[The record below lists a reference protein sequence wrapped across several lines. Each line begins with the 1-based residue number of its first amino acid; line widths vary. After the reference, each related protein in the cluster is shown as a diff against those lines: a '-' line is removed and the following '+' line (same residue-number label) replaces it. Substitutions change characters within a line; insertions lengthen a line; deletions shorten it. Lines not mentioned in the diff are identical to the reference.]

1 MKYYGDLLIERG
13 IFKMN
18 IIIREERNVDYLR
31 VEEIT
36 RAAFSYPGRI
46 EEGGIGCPYEHWM
59 VHELRQRDGIPGLSL
74 VAEIDGTIVGH
85 VICSKAEVRT
95 EDRVIPV
102 LDFGPISVL
111 PELQRKGVGKALLR
125 EMIAKAKEMGFGAIL
140 FFGRPEYYPQFGF
153 KEAYTWGIT
162 DLNGN
167 HYPAFMGMELI
178 SGYLA
183 EAEGGKY
190 YESDIY
196 DDARNAEQ
204 VKAYDEENFAGV

>member
-18 IIIREERNVDYLR
+18 IIIREERNVDYRR

-111 PELQRKGVGKALLR
+111 P
-125 EMIAKAKEMGFGAIL
+125 GAHSL
-140 FFGRPEYYPQFGF
+140 DNWHQ
-153 KEAYTWGIT
+153 
-162 DLNGN
+162 
-167 HYPAFMGMELI
+167 
-178 SGYLA
+178 SGSWVA
-183 EAEGGKY
+183 AHR
-190 YESDIY
+190 S
-196 DDARNAEQ
+196 
-204 VKAYDEENFAGV
+204 

>member
-1 MKYYGDLLIERG
+1 
-13 IFKMN
+13 MN
-18 IIIREERNVDYLR
+18 IIIREERNVDYRR

-111 PELQRKGVGKALLR
+111 PELQRKWARHSCIIRSSALKKLIHGVLR
-125 EMIAKAKEMGFGAIL
+125 I
-140 FFGRPEYYPQFGF
+140 
-153 KEAYTWGIT
+153 
-162 DLNGN
+162 
-167 HYPAFMGMELI
+167 
-178 SGYLA
+178 
-183 EAEGGKY
+183 
-190 YESDIY
+190 
-196 DDARNAEQ
+196 
-204 VKAYDEENFAGV
+204 